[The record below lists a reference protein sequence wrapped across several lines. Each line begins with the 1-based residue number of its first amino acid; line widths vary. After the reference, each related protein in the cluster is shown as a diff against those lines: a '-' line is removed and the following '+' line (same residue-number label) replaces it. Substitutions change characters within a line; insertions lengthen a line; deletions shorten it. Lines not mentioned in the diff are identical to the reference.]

1 MSAVDALRDGDLGR
15 ALADLQNEV
24 RSSPNEPRHRIFL
37 FQLLSVLGQWER
49 ALTQLRVVRDLDPGA
64 IAMVQ
69 TYEPVLHCE
78 LLRQQVFSGARTPL
92 ILGAPEPWLAQMV
105 EALKLSARGDWAAS
119 SQLRAQA
126 YEAAP
131 ASAGSILHVADP
143 TTPSIES
150 EAKFDWL
157 ADGDSRLGPIL
168 EAIVNGAYYW
178 VPLDRVAR
186 IDIEPPTDLRDFV
199 WLPARFLWT
208 NQGEAF
214 GMIPTRYPGSES
226 SEDSQLQLAR
236 RTDWREPV
244 EGAYE
249 GFGQRMLVTDGG
261 EYAIMNVRRLQFTGS
276 E

>member
-119 SQLRAQA
+119 SLLRAQA

-131 ASAGSILHVADP
+131 ASAGSILHVADS

-178 VPLDRVAR
+178 VPLDRVAQ

-236 RTDWREPV
+236 RTDWREPI